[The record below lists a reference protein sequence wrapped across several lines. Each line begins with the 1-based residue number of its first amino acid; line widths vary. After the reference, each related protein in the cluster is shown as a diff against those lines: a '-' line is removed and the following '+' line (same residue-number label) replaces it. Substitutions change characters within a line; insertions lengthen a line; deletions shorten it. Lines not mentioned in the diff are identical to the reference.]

1 MFEETIIVHNQQ
13 LNNLLNKNKRFT
25 YLADIMQNPHLDHS
39 FKTYFNAE
47 VEWWIYEESIRR
59 RIHVNFDFDNESLKN
74 NLSNIDEL
82 LFNSARFDR
91 NSLKIT
97 IDSSITT
104 LINFFLRPRTALKWF
119 VFRGEPT
126 KPFNEIIKRL
136 NYFNEYQYLILGFL
150 NYVEEN
156 HIQRNPDDLF
166 SVIEFNRIIE
176 KIDNDYLFTLLPEDF
191 INLLLPVF
199 KIFNPAIPDIDSK
212 TPIPSEAL
220 IIFLDDKGIDPLKQS
235 VENHLIQNK
244 LKYITSDQFL
254 KIIYDLINQLD
265 SEGIVSPAIPTLT
278 EQKFIIPD
286 FNLNDFNNT
295 SKEEVLTDEIYIN
308 TDAESINISD
318 PDDEFITDEIV
329 EFTNEESDLSDFEL
343 IKTATDSIT
352 EESIIEISDEID
364 SPIIETLPEDDFLP
378 KEVEDSS
385 DIRNDVLLTDFPS
398 DEILI
403 EEETRSEESFIDL
416 LEVQDNTNE
425 DGNELENIFAPEID
439 AKQEIIPEEIHDE
452 TENSEDEE
460 EAISE
465 ETILEQEQQML
476 SDFRELS
483 ELSDQI
489 NTSFSKVL
497 DLREIDESDGDS
509 NITLSEVTQVE
520 TENIDESISNEESA
534 ILDIDEISDDITE
547 IKQKNFDHFVD
558 GEEIIK
564 FDNK

>member
-1 MFEETIIVHNQQ
+1 
-13 LNNLLNKNKRFT
+13 
-25 YLADIMQNPHLDHS
+25 
-39 FKTYFNAE
+39 
-47 VEWWIYEESIRR
+47 
-59 RIHVNFDFDNESLKN
+59 
-74 NLSNIDEL
+74 
-82 LFNSARFDR
+82 
-91 NSLKIT
+91 
-97 IDSSITT
+97 
-104 LINFFLRPRTALKWF
+104 
-119 VFRGEPT
+119 
-126 KPFNEIIKRL
+126 
-136 NYFNEYQYLILGFL
+136 
-150 NYVEEN
+150 
-156 HIQRNPDDLF
+156 
-166 SVIEFNRIIE
+166 
-176 KIDNDYLFTLLPEDF
+176 
-191 INLLLPVF
+191 
-199 KIFNPAIPDIDSK
+199 
-212 TPIPSEAL
+212 
-220 IIFLDDKGIDPLKQS
+220 
-235 VENHLIQNK
+235 
-244 LKYITSDQFL
+244 
-254 KIIYDLINQLD
+254 
-265 SEGIVSPAIPTLT
+265 LT